1 MADKEVES
9 FFRDKMTQM
18 QGAPPA
24 GPGESSLDA
33 KEFFNRK
40 RAELEH
46 GRQRAGTISEEH
58 ARHSF
63 PVGPLVGAAGGFVV
77 GGPLG
82 AIVGAGIGEVAQQ
95 GYDYATNS
103 GYAPRDVESGA
114 VRAIEEM
121 GSAAVGEAGGAALR
135 FFRPPKYAAPR
146 VLTPEQKQMLD
157 VRGKYSI
164 PTSPDE
170 ITGTTTHRLMRA
182 ISEASMFSGRTWDEW
197 SKNQNRAIRGALE
210 GIVDGVA
217 EHSSPQELGQL
228 YVAFIKDTTRDIH
241 RQMIDPLYNSIDQ
254 ALQPRKVV
262 KQVPS
267 GRILPN
273 PQGLVGPD
281 GKVLTAPEM
290 VNEEVR
296 DGGLLVNNTE
306 LKQMFSRE
314 IERTKDAGAAQG
326 TMGKDLTQSPDY
338 ILKQKIAGLPEYS
351 QWVDQ
356 HETLKGIRTK
366 LADLNKPGVDTSQLP
381 SRRVLQ
387 AAEAAMEAQLRRGL
401 ELSGDPEQRK
411 LLQVWDRAQAY
422 VQDVHNRM
430 DAPVVQRFI
439 KKLDEKGGEPALK
452 EFVKTLSPKELDDAM
467 KSLEGNK
474 ALGLEPN
481 IPLRDKMI
489 RSWLTEGI
497 EDAGGKQEVDA
508 PFNVTKFRNWIHGKT
523 ELTGGKDTVLLG
535 RLPGVQQKLDEVIN
549 AVVDQEKHTKFG
561 EVFIKMKQAGA
572 VFTIPRTAI
581 QSVAGGMLGLE
592 AYKDYG
598 AGNFGEAA
606 ADVGGALTVVAGPS
620 VLAGLMLNKRTAEFM
635 IQGMKYA
642 IPNATKLEGG
652 TPGFDAA
659 GHPTMLGG
667 KQVPTNYAQITRVLG
682 ELMRLDQNFARLV
695 QSQVSMQLNTPERA
709 AESFTDLRTRASQL
723 MDQAQGGLRQF
734 APQ

>member
-63 PVGPLVGAAGGFVV
+63 PVGPLVGAAGGFAV
-77 GGPLG
+77 GGPVG
-82 AIVGAGIGEVAQQ
+82 AIIGAGVGEVGQQ
-95 GYDYATNS
+95 AYDYATNS

-121 GSAAVGEAGGAALR
+121 GSAAIAEGGGAALR

-182 ISEASMFSGRTWDEW
+182 ISEASVFSGRTWDEW

-210 GIVDGVA
+210 GVVDGVA
-217 EHSSPQELGQL
+217 ERASPQELGQL
-228 YVAFIKDTTRDIH
+228 YVSFIKDTTRDIH
-241 RQMIDPLYNSIDQ
+241 RQMIDPLYNTIDQ

-262 KQVPS
+262 KQMPS

-290 VNEEVR
+290 VNEEAR

-326 TMGKDLTQSPDY
+326 MVGKDLTQSPDY

-356 HETLKGIRTK
+356 HETLKIIRTK

-430 DAPVVQRFI
+430 DAPVVQRLI
-439 KKLDEKGGEPALK
+439 SKMEEKGGEPALK
-452 EFVKTLSPKELDDAM
+452 EFVKTISPKELDDAM
-467 KSLEGNK
+467 KALEGNK
-474 ALGLEPN
+474 ALGLESN
-481 IPLRDKMI
+481 LPLRDKMF
-489 RSWLTEGI
+489 RAWLAVGI
-497 EDAGGKQEVDA
+497 EEAGGYRDLDQ
-508 PFNVTKFRNWIHGKT
+508 PFNVKKFHDWIYGKT
-523 ELTGGKDTVLLG
+523 ELSGGKDKVLLD
-535 RLPGVQQKLDEVIN
+535 RVPGLRQKLDELMN
-549 AVVDQEKHTKFG
+549 ATLEQDRKSHKFG

-572 VFTIPRTAI
+572 FFAIPAAV
-581 QSVAGGMLGLE
+581 SGMLGLE
-592 AYKDYG
+592 AYRDVSG
-598 AGNFGEAA
+598 GNYKEAA
-606 ADVGGALTVVAGPS
+606 ADAAGIITIVAGPS
-620 VLAGLMLNKRTAEFM
+620 VLASLMHNKRAIEFM
-635 IQGMKYA
+635 IQGMRYS
-642 IPNATKLEGG
+642 IPNATKTVGDG
-652 TPGFDAA
+652 TVYNEVA
-659 GHPTMLGG
+659 GKFIQAGG
-667 KQVPTNYAQITRVLG
+667 KEVPTNYAQMARVLR
-682 ELMRLDQNFARLV
+682 ELMRADENFARLIQAGV
-695 QSQVSMQLNTPERA
+695 SSQINTPERA

>member
-1 MADKEVES
+1 MPSQDIES
-9 FFRDKMTQM
+9 FWASKLEQT
-18 QGAPPA
+18 QGAPPT

-33 KEFFNRK
+33 KEFFRRK
-40 RAELEH
+40 QAETLHTYEQH
-46 GRQRAGTISEEH
+46 GVLRQDRSRRPISPG
-58 ARHSF
+58 AL
-63 PVGPLVGAAGGFVV
+63 VGGAAGFVR
-77 GGPLG
+77 GGPIG
-82 AIVGAGIGEVAQQ
+82 AIVGAVIGSGVEQ
-95 GYDYATNS
+95 GVDTAAGTQ
-103 GYAPRDVESGA
+103 YAPRSVEEGL
-114 VRAIEEM
+114 VRAIDE
-121 GSAAVGEAGGAALR
+121 GAAATVAEAGGAALR

-210 GIVDGVA
+210 GVVDGVA
-217 EHSSPQELGQL
+217 EHASPQELGQL

-273 PQGLVGPD
+273 SQGLVGPD

-296 DGGLLVNNTE
+296 EGGLLVNNAE
-306 LKQMFSRE
+306 LKQMFARE

-338 ILKQKIAGLPEYS
+338 ILKQKIAGLPAYS

-356 HETLKGIRTK
+356 HETLKSIRAK

-401 ELSGDPEQRK
+401 ELSGDPEHRK

-467 KSLEGNK
+467 KALEGNR

-489 RSWLTEGI
+489 RAWLTEGI
-497 EDAGGKQEVDA
+497 EDAGGKQEADA
-508 PFNVTKFRNWIHGKT
+508 PFNVTKFYNWIHGKT

-549 AVVDQEKHTKFG
+549 AVVEQEERTKFG
-561 EVFIKMKQAGA
+561 EVFIKMRQAGA
-572 VFTIPRTAI
+572 VFTIPRTAL

-592 AYKDYG
+592 AYNDYRS
-598 AGNFGEAA
+598 GNFGEAA
-606 ADVGGALTVVAGPS
+606 ADVGGALTIVVGPS

-642 IPNATKLEGG
+642 IPHATKPDGG

-659 GHPTMLGG
+659 GRPTMLGG
-667 KQVPTNYAQITRVLG
+667 KQVPTQYAQMARVLG
-682 ELMRLDQNFARLV
+682 ELMRADANFARLV
-695 QSQVSMQLNTPERA
+695 QAEVSAQLNTPEHA